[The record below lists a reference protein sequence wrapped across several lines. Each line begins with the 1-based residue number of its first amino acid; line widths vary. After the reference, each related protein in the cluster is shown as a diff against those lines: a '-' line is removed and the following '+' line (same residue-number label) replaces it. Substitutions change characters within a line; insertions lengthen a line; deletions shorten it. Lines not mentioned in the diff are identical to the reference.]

1 MLCLFEHINKGEIIL
16 PLVIT
21 AIGVII
27 LLILIMKFNLNTF
40 ISLIVVSFIIALLL
54 GMPINE
60 IVGTIEAGMGGTL
73 GGIALVFGLGAI
85 LGKLIADAGGAQ
97 RIAMTLIDKF
107 GEKRIQWAVV
117 VAGFVLGIALFF
129 EVGLV
134 LLIPIVY
141 QISKQL
147 KIPFLWLGLPMATA
161 LSVTHAF
168 LPPHPGPTVI
178 AQQYGANVGL
188 VLLYGFI
195 IGIPTVIIAGPLF
208 AKLARRYIPSAF
220 EEKTTGSI
228 TSIGDA
234 KQFKIEDTPGF
245 GISAFT
251 ALFPVILMG
260 LSTIVVLLQDVLDVP
275 ENLFFDLVQMIGAPT
290 TVMLLSVIFAVYT
303 MGVARR
309 IPMKQLMESAETS
322 IRAIGMM
329 LLILGAGG
337 ALKEVLIEGGVGDHV
352 ALIFEGSSI
361 SPLLLAWLIAAVLR
375 LAQGSATVA
384 ALTTAGL
391 VIPLMEGTGVN
402 LELMVLATG
411 AGSIIASHV
420 NDTGF
425 WIVKE
430 SFGLTMKETFAT
442 WTVLETL
449 ISVCGLVFVLLL
461 SLFI

>member
-1 MLCLFEHINKGEIIL
+1 MPLIIVAL
-16 PLVIT
+16 GIV
-21 AIGVII
+21 V
-27 LLILIMKFNLNTF
+27 LLIMIMKFNLNTF
-40 ISLIVVSFIIALLL
+40 ISLVVVSFLIALAL
-54 GMPINE
+54 GMPVSE

-73 GGIALVFGLGAI
+73 AGIALVFGLGAI
-85 LGKLIADAGGAQ
+85 LGKLIADSGGAQ

-117 VAGFVLGIALFF
+117 VAGFILGIALFF

-147 KIPFLWLGLPMATA
+147 KIQFLWLGLPMATA

-178 AQQYGANVGL
+178 AQEYGANVGMVL
-188 VLLYGFI
+188 VYGFI
-195 IGIPTVIIAGPLF
+195 IAIPTVIIAGPLF
-208 AKLARRYIPSAF
+208 AKVARKLVPSAF
-220 EEKTTGSI
+220 EKEPSGSLA
-228 TSIGDA
+228 SIGDA
-234 KQFKIEDTPGF
+234 KQYKLEDTPGF

-251 ALFPVILMG
+251 ALFPVILMA
-260 LSTIVVLLQDVLDVP
+260 LSTIITLIQDGMELDG
-275 ENLFFDLVQMIGAPT
+275 NWFFDIVTMIGSPT
-290 TVMLLSVIFAVYT
+290 TVMLLSVLLAVYT
-303 MGVARR
+303 MGVARK
-309 IPMKQLMESAETS
+309 IPMSQLMKSAENAVA
-322 IRAIGMM
+322 AIGMM

-337 ALKEVLIEGGVGDHV
+337 ALKQVLIDGGVGDYV
-352 ALIFEGSSI
+352 AQIFEGSTI
-361 SPLLLAWLIAAVLR
+361 SPLILAWLIAALLR
-375 LAQGSATVA
+375 VAQGSATVA

-391 VIPLMEGTGVN
+391 VIPMMAGTGVN
-402 LELMVLATG
+402 VELMVLATG

-430 SFGLTMKETFAT
+430 SFGLTMKETFST

-449 ISVCGLVFVLLL
+449 ISVSGLVFVLLL
-461 SLFI
+461 SLFV

>member
-1 MLCLFEHINKGEIIL
+1 M
-16 PLVIT
+16 PLLIV
-21 AIGVII
+21 AIGVVV
-27 LLILIMKFNLNTF
+27 LLIMIMKFNINTF
-40 ISLIVVSFIIALLL
+40 ISLVVVSFIIALAL
-54 GMPINE
+54 GMPITE
-60 IVGTIEAGMGGTL
+60 IVGSIEAGMGGTL

-107 GEKRIQWAVV
+107 GERRIQWAVV
-117 VAGFVLGIALFF
+117 AVGFILGIALFF

-134 LLIPIVY
+134 LLIPIIY
-141 QISKQL
+141 QIAKQL
-147 KIPFLWLGLPMATA
+147 NIQFLWLGLPMATA

-178 AQQYGANVGL
+178 AQEYGANVGMVL
-188 VLLYGFI
+188 VYGFI
-195 IGIPTVIIAGPLF
+195 IAIPTVIIAGPLF
-208 AKLARRYIPSAF
+208 AKIARKFVPSAF
-220 EEKTTGSI
+220 EKEPTGSMA
-228 TSIGDA
+228 SIGKA
-234 KQFKIEDTPGF
+234 KQFKLEDTPSF
-245 GISAFT
+245 GVSAFT

-260 LSTIVVLLQDVLDVP
+260 VSTILTLLQESMGISD
-275 ENLFFDLVQMIGAPT
+275 NSFFDIVSMVGSPT
-290 TVMLLSVIFAVYT
+290 TVMLLSVLVAIYT
-303 MGVARR
+303 MGVSRK
-309 IPMKQLMESAETS
+309 IPMKQLMQSAENAVA
-322 IRAIGMM
+322 AIGMM

-337 ALKEVLIEGGVGDHV
+337 ALKQVLIDGGVGDYV
-352 ALIFEGSSI
+352 AQIFDGSTI
-361 SPLLLAWLIAAVLR
+361 SPLILAWLIAALLR

-391 VIPLMEGTGVN
+391 VIPMMAGTGVN

-461 SLFI
+461 SLFV

>member
-1 MLCLFEHINKGEIIL
+1 MPLIIVAL
-16 PLVIT
+16 GIV
-21 AIGVII
+21 V
-27 LLILIMKFNLNTF
+27 LLIMIMKFNLNTF
-40 ISLIVVSFIIALLL
+40 ISLVVVSFLIALAL
-54 GMPINE
+54 GMPVSE

-73 GGIALVFGLGAI
+73 AGIALVFGLGAI
-85 LGKLIADAGGAQ
+85 LGKLIADSGGAQ

-117 VAGFVLGIALFF
+117 VAGFILGIALFF

-147 KIPFLWLGLPMATA
+147 KIQFLWLGLPMATA

-178 AQQYGANVGL
+178 AQEYGANVGMVL
-188 VLLYGFI
+188 VYGFI
-195 IGIPTVIIAGPLF
+195 IAIPTVIIAGPLF
-208 AKLARRYIPSAF
+208 AKVARKLVPSAF
-220 EEKTTGSI
+220 EKEPSGSLA
-228 TSIGDA
+228 SIGDA
-234 KQFKIEDTPGF
+234 KQYKLEDTPGF

-251 ALFPVILMG
+251 ALFPVILMA
-260 LSTIVVLLQDVLDVP
+260 LSTIITLIQDGMEL
-275 ENLFFDLVQMIGAPT
+275 EGNWFFDIVTMIGSPT
-290 TVMLLSVIFAVYT
+290 TVMLLSVLLAVYT
-303 MGVARR
+303 MGVARK
-309 IPMKQLMESAETS
+309 IPMSQLMKSAENAVA
-322 IRAIGMM
+322 AIGMM

-337 ALKEVLIEGGVGDHV
+337 ALKQVLIDGGVGDYV
-352 ALIFEGSSI
+352 AQIFEGSTI
-361 SPLLLAWLIAAVLR
+361 SPLILAWLIAALLR
-375 LAQGSATVA
+375 VAQGSATVA

-391 VIPLMEGTGVN
+391 VIPMMAGTGVN
-402 LELMVLATG
+402 VELMVLATG

-430 SFGLTMKETFAT
+430 SFGLTMKETFST

-449 ISVCGLVFVLLL
+449 ISVSGLVFVLLL
-461 SLFI
+461 SLFV

>member
-1 MLCLFEHINKGEIIL
+1 VFFV
-16 PLVIT
+16 P
-21 AIGVII
+21 
-27 LLILIMKFNLNTF
+27 LLIVALGIVVLLIMIMKFNLNTF
-40 ISLIVVSFIIALLL
+40 ISLVVVSFLIALAL
-54 GMPINE
+54 GMPISDV
-60 IVGTIEAGMGGTL
+60 VGTIEAGMGGTL
-73 GGIALVFGLGAI
+73 AGIALVFGLGAI
-85 LGKLIADAGGAQ
+85 LGKLIADSGGAQ

-117 VAGFVLGIALFF
+117 VAGFILGIALFF

-147 KIPFLWLGLPMATA
+147 RIQFLWLGLPMTTA

-178 AQQYGANVGL
+178 AQEYGANVGMVL
-188 VLLYGFI
+188 VYGFI
-195 IGIPTVIIAGPLF
+195 IAIPTVIIAGPLF
-208 AKLARRYIPSAF
+208 TKIARKLVPSAF
-220 EEKTTGSI
+220 EKEPSGSLA
-228 TSIGDA
+228 SIGDA
-234 KQFKIEDTPGF
+234 KQYKLEDTPGF

-251 ALFPVILMG
+251 ALFPVILMAI
-260 LSTIVVLLQDVLDVP
+260 STIITLIQDGMELKG
-275 ENLFFDLVQMIGAPT
+275 NWFFDIVTMIGSPT
-290 TVMLLSVIFAVYT
+290 TVMLLSVLLAVYT
-303 MGVARR
+303 MGVARK
-309 IPMKQLMESAETS
+309 IPMQQLMNSAEKAVA
-322 IRAIGMM
+322 AIGMM

-337 ALKEVLIEGGVGDHV
+337 ALKQVLIDGGVGDYV
-352 ALIFEGSSI
+352 AEIFEGSTI
-361 SPLLLAWLIAAVLR
+361 SPLILAWLIAALLR
-375 LAQGSATVA
+375 VAQGSATVA

-391 VIPLMEGTGVN
+391 VIPMMTGTDVN

-430 SFGLTMKETFAT
+430 SFGLTMKETFST

-449 ISVCGLVFVLLL
+449 ISICGLVFVLLL
-461 SLFI
+461 SLFV

>member
-1 MLCLFEHINKGEIIL
+1 MFFV
-16 PLVIT
+16 P
-21 AIGVII
+21 
-27 LLILIMKFNLNTF
+27 LLIVALGIVVLLIMIMKFNLNTF
-40 ISLIVVSFIIALLL
+40 ISLVVVSFLIALAL
-54 GMPINE
+54 GMPISDV
-60 IVGTIEAGMGGTL
+60 VGTIEAGMGGTL
-73 GGIALVFGLGAI
+73 AGIALVFGLGAI
-85 LGKLIADAGGAQ
+85 LGKLIADSGGAQ

-117 VAGFVLGIALFF
+117 VAGFILGIALFF

-147 KIPFLWLGLPMATA
+147 RIQFLWLGLPMTTA

-178 AQQYGANVGL
+178 AQEYGANVGMVL
-188 VLLYGFI
+188 VYGFI
-195 IGIPTVIIAGPLF
+195 IAIPTVIIAGPLF
-208 AKLARRYIPSAF
+208 TKIARKLVPSAF
-220 EEKTTGSI
+220 EKEPSGSLA
-228 TSIGDA
+228 SIGDA
-234 KQFKIEDTPGF
+234 KQYKLEDTPGF

-251 ALFPVILMG
+251 ALFPVILMAI
-260 LSTIVVLLQDVLDVP
+260 STIITLIQDGMELKG
-275 ENLFFDLVQMIGAPT
+275 NWFFDIVTMIGSPT
-290 TVMLLSVIFAVYT
+290 TVMLLSVLLAVYT
-303 MGVARR
+303 MGVARK
-309 IPMKQLMESAETS
+309 IPMQQLMNSAEKAVA
-322 IRAIGMM
+322 AIGMM

-337 ALKEVLIEGGVGDHV
+337 ALKQVLIDGGVGDYV
-352 ALIFEGSSI
+352 AEIFEGSTI
-361 SPLLLAWLIAAVLR
+361 SPLILAWLIAALLR
-375 LAQGSATVA
+375 VAQGSATVA

-391 VIPLMEGTGVN
+391 VIPMMTGTDVN

-430 SFGLTMKETFAT
+430 SFGLTMKETFST

-449 ISVCGLVFVLLL
+449 ISICGLVFVLLL
-461 SLFI
+461 SLFV

>member
-1 MLCLFEHINKGEIIL
+1 M
-16 PLVIT
+16 PLLIV
-21 AIGVII
+21 ALGVIV
-27 LLILIMKFNLNTF
+27 LLIMIMKFNINTF
-40 ISLIVVSFIIALLL
+40 ISLVVVSFLIALAL
-54 GMPINE
+54 GMPISE
-60 IVGTIEAGMGGTL
+60 IVSTIESGMGGTL

-97 RIAMTLIDKF
+97 RIAMTLIDRF
-107 GEKRIQWAVV
+107 GEKKIQWAVV
-117 VAGFVLGIALFF
+117 AAGFILGIALFF

-147 KIPFLWLGLPMATA
+147 NIQFLWLGLPMATA

-178 AQQYGANVGL
+178 AQEFGANIGMVLVYGL
-188 VLLYGFI
+188 I
-195 IGIPTVIIAGPLF
+195 IAVPTVIIAGPLF
-208 AKLARRYIPSAF
+208 AKAARKYIPSAF
-220 EEKTTGSI
+220 EKEPTGSMA
-228 TSIGDA
+228 SIGDA
-234 KQFKIEDTPGF
+234 KQYKLEDTPGF
-245 GISAFT
+245 GVSAFT
-251 ALFPVILMG
+251 ALFPVILMAF
-260 LSTIVVLLQDVLDVP
+260 STIVSLIKDALGLAD
-275 ENLFFDLVQMIGAPT
+275 NWFFDTVAMIGAPT
-290 TVMLLSVIFAVYT
+290 TVMLLSVLLAIYT
-303 MGVARR
+303 MGVARK
-309 IPMKQLMESAETS
+309 IPISRLMKSAENAVA
-322 IRAIGMM
+322 AIGMM

-337 ALKEVLIEGGVGDHV
+337 ALKQVLIDGGVGDYV
-352 ALIFEGSSI
+352 AQIFEGSTI
-361 SPLLLAWLIAAVLR
+361 SPLILAWLIAALLR

-391 VIPLMEGTGVN
+391 VIPMMAGTDVN
-402 LELMVLATG
+402 VELMVLATG

-449 ISVCGLVFVLLL
+449 ISICGLVFVLLL
-461 SLFI
+461 SLFV

>member
-1 MLCLFEHINKGEIIL
+1 MPLFIVAL
-16 PLVIT
+16 
-21 AIGVII
+21 GVVV
-27 LLILIMKFNLNTF
+27 LLILIMKFNVNTF
-40 ISLIVVSFIIALLL
+40 ISLIVVSFLIALAL
-54 GMPINE
+54 GMPLSE
-60 IVGTIEAGMGGTL
+60 IVSTIEEGLGSTL

-85 LGKLIADAGGAQ
+85 LGKLIADSGGAQ

-117 VAGFVLGIALFF
+117 AVGFVLGIALFF

-147 KIPFLWLGLPMATA
+147 NMQFLWLGLPMATA

-178 AQQYGANVGL
+178 AQEYGANVGL

-195 IGIPTVIIAGPLF
+195 IAIPTVVIAGPLF
-208 AKLARRYIPSAF
+208 AKYARKFVPSAF
-220 EEKTTGSI
+220 EKEPTGSMA
-228 TSIGDA
+228 SIGEA
-234 KQFKIEDTPGF
+234 KQFKLEDTPSF
-245 GISAFT
+245 AISSFT

-260 LSTIVVLLQDVLDVP
+260 IATIVGLIQEGMGLEGNWFFDAVGMLGKPTMVMLISVLLAL
-275 ENLFFDLVQMIGAPT
+275 
-290 TVMLLSVIFAVYT
+290 YT
-303 MGVARR
+303 MGIARN
-309 IPMKQLMESAETS
+309 IPMKQLMASAENAVA
-322 IRAIGMM
+322 AIGMM

-337 ALKEVLIEGGVGDHV
+337 SLKQVLINGGVGDYV
-352 ALIFEGSSI
+352 AQIFDGSTI
-361 SPLLLAWLIAAVLR
+361 SPLLLAWLIAALLR

-391 VIPLMEGTGVN
+391 VIPMMAGTDVN
-402 LELMVLATG
+402 VELMVLATG

-449 ISVCGLVFVLLL
+449 ISVCGLVFVLAL
-461 SLFI
+461 SMFI

>member
-1 MLCLFEHINKGEIIL
+1 MPLIIVAL
-16 PLVIT
+16 
-21 AIGVII
+21 GVVV
-27 LLILIMKFNLNTF
+27 LLILIMKFNVNTF
-40 ISLIVVSFIIALLL
+40 ISLIVVSFLIALAL
-54 GMPINE
+54 GMPLSE
-60 IVGTIEAGMGGTL
+60 IVSTIEEGLGGTL

-85 LGKLIADAGGAQ
+85 LGKLIADSGGAQ

-117 VAGFVLGIALFF
+117 AVGFILGIALFF

-147 KIPFLWLGLPMATA
+147 KMQFLWLGLPMATA

-178 AQQYGANVGL
+178 AQEYGANVGL
-188 VLLYGFI
+188 VLVYGLI
-195 IGIPTVIIAGPLF
+195 IAVPTVIIAGPIF
-208 AKLARRYIPSAF
+208 TKIARKVVPSAF
-220 EEKTTGSI
+220 EKEPTGSMA
-228 TSIGDA
+228 SIGEA
-234 KQFKIEDTPGF
+234 KQFKLEDTPSF
-245 GISAFT
+245 TISSFT
-251 ALFPVILMG
+251 ALFPVILMAIA
-260 LSTIVVLLQDVLDVP
+260 TIVGLIQ
-275 ENLFFDLVQMIGAPT
+275 EGMGIEGNWFFDAIAMLGKPT
-290 TVMLLSVIFAVYT
+290 MVMLLSVLLALYT
-303 MGVARR
+303 MGIARK
-309 IPMKQLMESAETS
+309 IPMKQLMASAENAVA
-322 IRAIGMM
+322 AIGMM

-337 ALKEVLIEGGVGDHV
+337 SLKQVLINGGVGDYV
-352 ALIFEGSSI
+352 AQIFDGSTI
-361 SPLLLAWLIAAVLR
+361 SPLLLAWLIAALLR

-391 VIPLMEGTGVN
+391 VIPMMAGTGVN
-402 LELMVLATG
+402 VELMVLATG

-449 ISVCGLVFVLLL
+449 ISVCGLVFVLAL
-461 SLFI
+461 SMFV

>member
-1 MLCLFEHINKGEIIL
+1 M
-16 PLVIT
+16 P
-21 AIGVII
+21 
-27 LLILIMKFNLNTF
+27 LLIVALGIIVLLVLIMKLNVNTF
-40 ISLIVVSFIIALLL
+40 ISLIVVSFLIAFAL
-54 GMPINE
+54 GMPFNE
-60 IVGTIEAGMGGTL
+60 IVGTIQAGMGSTL

-117 VAGFVLGIALFF
+117 AAGFILGIALFF

-147 KIPFLWLGLPMATA
+147 RISFLWLGLPMTTA

-178 AQQYGANVGL
+178 AQQYGANIGL

-195 IGIPTVIIAGPLF
+195 IAIPTVILAGPLF
-208 AKLARRYIPSAF
+208 TVFARKFVPSAF
-220 EEKTTGSI
+220 EKEPEGSMA
-228 TSIGDA
+228 SIGDA
-234 KQFKIEDTPGF
+234 KQFKLEDTPGF

-251 ALFPVILMG
+251 ALFPVILMA
-260 LSTIVVLLQDVLDVP
+260 LSTVIALLEDTMGL
-275 ENLFFDLVQMIGAPT
+275 EGNWFFDLVGLIGAPT
-290 TVMLLSVIFAVYT
+290 TVMLLSVLLALVT
-303 MGVARR
+303 MGTARN
-309 IPMKQLMESAETS
+309 IPMKNLMKSAEDS
-322 IRAIGMM
+322 IAAIGMM

-337 ALKEVLIEGGVGDHV
+337 SLKQVLIDGGVGDTV
-352 ALIFEGSSI
+352 ADLFAGCKI
-361 SPLLLAWLIAAVLR
+361 SPLILAWLIAALMRV
-375 LAQGSATVA
+375 AQGSATVA

-391 VIPLMEGTGVN
+391 VIPMMAGTDVN
-402 LELMVLATG
+402 VELMVLATG

-430 SFGLTMKETFAT
+430 SFGLTMKETFGT

-449 ISVCGLVFVLLL
+449 ISIFGLVFVLLL
-461 SLFI
+461 SLFV

>member
-1 MLCLFEHINKGEIIL
+1 MPLIIVAL
-16 PLVIT
+16 GIV
-21 AIGVII
+21 V
-27 LLILIMKFNLNTF
+27 LLIMIMKFNLNTF
-40 ISLIVVSFIIALLL
+40 ISLVVVSFLIALAL
-54 GMPINE
+54 GMPVSD

-73 GGIALVFGLGAI
+73 AGIALVFGLGAI
-85 LGKLIADAGGAQ
+85 LGKLIADSGGAQ

-117 VAGFVLGIALFF
+117 VAGFILGIALFF

-147 KIPFLWLGLPMATA
+147 KIQFLWLGLPMATA

-178 AQQYGANVGL
+178 AQEYGANVGMVL
-188 VLLYGFI
+188 VYGFI
-195 IGIPTVIIAGPLF
+195 IAIPTVIIAGPLF
-208 AKLARRYIPSAF
+208 AKVARKLVPSAF
-220 EEKTTGSI
+220 EKEPSGSLA
-228 TSIGDA
+228 SIGDA
-234 KQFKIEDTPGF
+234 KQYKLEDTPGF

-251 ALFPVILMG
+251 ALFPVILMA
-260 LSTIVVLLQDVLDVP
+260 LSTIITLIQDGMELDG
-275 ENLFFDLVQMIGAPT
+275 NWFFDIVTMIGSPT
-290 TVMLLSVIFAVYT
+290 TVMLLSVLLAVYT
-303 MGVARR
+303 MGVARK
-309 IPMKQLMESAETS
+309 IPMSQLMKSAENAVA
-322 IRAIGMM
+322 AIGMM

-337 ALKEVLIEGGVGDHV
+337 ALKQVLIDGGVGDYV
-352 ALIFEGSSI
+352 AQIFEGSTI
-361 SPLLLAWLIAAVLR
+361 SPLILAWLIAALLR
-375 LAQGSATVA
+375 VAQGSATVA

-391 VIPLMEGTGVN
+391 VIPMMAGTGVN
-402 LELMVLATG
+402 VELMVLATG

-430 SFGLTMKETFAT
+430 SFGLTMKETFST

-449 ISVCGLVFVLLL
+449 ISVSGLVFVLLL
-461 SLFI
+461 SLFV